1 MVPSSKKFNLEL
13 DFTVYKML
21 DIGGKPCKTEPGFDQ
36 DLCTEA
42 QLDKKL
48 LSKVARSS

>member
-1 MVPSSKKFNLEL
+1 
-13 DFTVYKML
+13 ML
-21 DIGGKPCKTEPGFDQ
+21 DIGGKPCKKEPGFDQ

-48 LSKVARSS
+48 LTKVARSS